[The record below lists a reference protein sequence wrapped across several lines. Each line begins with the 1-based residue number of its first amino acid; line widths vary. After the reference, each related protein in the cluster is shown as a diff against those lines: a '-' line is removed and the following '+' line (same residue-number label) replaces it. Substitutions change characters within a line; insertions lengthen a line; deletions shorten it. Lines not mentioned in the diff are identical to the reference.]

1 MFSGNKGKRS
11 KEAKQARSTVSKNQ
25 HGKVASNLKGLNAA
39 HASQT
44 ARLNASPNSRVGK
57 IAGYQEAKIGVI
69 GLTDQIAALNE
80 QVDDTVATTAEFVA
94 ENISEDSSVS
104 PEDIAEA
111 IDALDPAADD
121 YQSDVD
127 AIAAALSGLDPND
140 PENQQSLNEIAESID
155 DTVTAQDAQAELAEN
170 IAELEGDL
178 DDSKANQIS
187 ALSEAYAPQDV
198 DDLTEDALSELH
210 GLLGL
215 DEASIPELSTE

>member
-1 MFSGNKGKRS
+1 M
-11 KEAKQARSTVSKNQ
+11 
-25 HGKVASNLKGLNAA
+25 
-39 HASQT
+39 
-44 ARLNASPNSRVGK
+44 
-57 IAGYQEAKIGVI
+57 
-69 GLTDQIAALNE
+69 
-80 QVDDTVATTAEFVA
+80 ATTAEFVA

-140 PENQQSLNEIAESID
+140 PENQQSLTEIAESID